1 MPLRVLL
8 RGDNHQSVLCLKG
21 RARYALLVEQAPV
34 SLDATKRIVLP
45 LLIEEFEEE
54 IVDSHLVRLTHETVD
69 ECLKVCLAGVRSSVV
84 RITRVLGSLQIQP
97 VNQH

>member
-8 RGDNHQSVLCLKG
+8 RGDDYRSALCLKG
-21 RARYALLVEQAPV
+21 RVRYALLVEQAPV
-34 SLDATKRIVLP
+34 SLNATKRIVLP

-54 IVDSHLVRLTHETVD
+54 IVDSLLVRLTHEIVD
-69 ECLKVCLAGVRSSVV
+69 EDLKVCLAGVRSSVV

-97 VNQH
+97 